1 MNGQSQTSA
10 VLDRAPADGD
20 RPLVTYRAAGDSYLL
35 IEYGEMVLDLKLN
48 FFVIAVVEG
57 LAERPIDG
65 VVEAA
70 PGLRSILVNFD
81 PDRTDA
87 AHLID
92 AFARRHDEVPAGAG
106 LTLPSRL
113 IRLPI
118 AFADSTSGE
127 AVAKYVASIR
137 DDAPNTLGGTN
148 IDYIVR
154 CNGLPDREALYSS
167 IEATEWWNAF
177 TGFFPGLPFMFP
189 VDSRFELV
197 VPKYNPTRLWT
208 AEGAVGIG
216 GPCVAIYP
224 VESPG
229 GYQLFGRTL
238 PIYDI
243 AARNAVFQDDPIL
256 IRPGDRVVFHRVPE
270 EELLKLRARVFADD
284 YAYEIDD
291 APFSVSDYLILLEQA
306 AEEAARRRARRDAAA
321 AATEVP

>member
-1 MNGQSQTSA
+1 MSGQSQTSA
-10 VLDRAPADGD
+10 VLDRTPGDGD

-57 LAERPIDG
+57 LAERPVDG

-127 AVAKYVASIR
+127 AVARYVAISAMTR
-137 DDAPNTLGGTN
+137 RTLWAARTSTTSCDATASPTGRRCTPRSRRLSGGT
-148 IDYIVR
+148 R
-154 CNGLPDREALYSS
+154 SPASS
-167 IEATEWWNAF
+167 PACRSC
-177 TGFFPGLPFMFP
+177 
-189 VDSRFELV
+189 SRS
-197 VPKYNPTRLWT
+197 TR
-208 AEGAVGIG
+208 A
-216 GPCVAIYP
+216 
-224 VESPG
+224 S
-229 GYQLFGRTL
+229 
-238 PIYDI
+238 
-243 AARNAVFQDDPIL
+243 
-256 IRPGDRVVFHRVPE
+256 
-270 EELLKLRARVFADD
+270 
-284 YAYEIDD
+284 
-291 APFSVSDYLILLEQA
+291 S
-306 AEEAARRRARRDAAA
+306 
-321 AATEVP
+321 